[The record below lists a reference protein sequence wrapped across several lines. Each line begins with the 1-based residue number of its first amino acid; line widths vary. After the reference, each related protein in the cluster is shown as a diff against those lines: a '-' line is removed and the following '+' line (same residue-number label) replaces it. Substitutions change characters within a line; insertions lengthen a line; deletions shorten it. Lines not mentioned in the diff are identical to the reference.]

1 MIELDGILVVRVL
14 AGLEVSELSV
24 DSMLLALPGIGLSLP
39 IEESHVVALDRRA
52 GNRDA
57 TDDSPRLDDS
67 RVLTGAA
74 LDLKLS
80 LLKEDDPI
88 TSPETWNGV
97 WIKLLRIFGFT
108 S

>member
-1 MIELDGILVVRVL
+1 VESKDCLLSSLPLSSERIISNLSSIRLLVIELEDGMLVVRVL

-52 GNRDA
+52 GVF
-57 TDDSPRLDDS
+57 PG
-67 RVLTGAA
+67 VA

-88 TSPETWNGV
+88 TSPD
-97 WIKLLRIFGFT
+97 I
-108 S
+108 

>member
-1 MIELDGILVVRVL
+1 MIELDGRLVVRVL
-14 AGLEVSELSV
+14 AGLEISELSV

-57 TDDSPRLDDS
+57 ATDDSPRLDVS
-67 RVLTGAA
+67 HVFPGVA

-88 TSPETWNGV
+88 TSPD
-97 WIKLLRIFGFT
+97 I
-108 S
+108 